1 MTPASLL
8 LAALLPAA
16 DPIEAHDLL
25 VQVDNSPAVRVR
37 LKIELAG
44 KPLAKLDAEVKRER
58 EALKGKPGAPALE
71 SLTPDGSLLRAAP
84 VPSSPH
90 AAAVSKAIFK
100 ALDTDGDGKLSD
112 AELSAADKSL
122 GKLDH
127 DDDECVTPLEL
138 VPDLQTVVPDK
149 TRNAIVKVSVLPVE
163 GKADFEQAVKVG
175 EVGHWRGKAGGV
187 WVEVFT
193 RSSLTADKPSAPKSL
208 LGDDRKEAKAVFDKY
223 ASGLVTLHA
232 VPGPVGLFDRLD
244 ADRDGQ
250 LSVAELRRAKAALT
264 DGVTADT
271 AVSLY
276 ITPGT
281 AKPPAVPLTRTFTHT
296 AGPDW
301 FRAVDKNGDGFVSRR
316 EFLGTSDQ
324 FRTLDR
330 DGDSLISPDEADKA
344 DKR

>member
-1 MTPASLL
+1 MTPAALL

-16 DPIEAHDLL
+16 GPIHAHDLL
-25 VQVDNSPAVRVR
+25 VQVGDGPAVRVR
-37 LKIELAG
+37 LKIELDG
-44 KPLAKLDAEVKRER
+44 KPLAQLDAEAKRER
-58 EALKGKPGAPALE
+58 EALNGKPGATALE
-71 SLTPDGSLLRAAP
+71 SLTPDGSLLRAAA

-112 AELSAADKSL
+112 AELTAAEKSL

-149 TRNAIVKVSVLPVE
+149 PTKTVVKVSVVPVE
-163 GKADFEQAVKVG
+163 GKANFEQTVKVG

-187 WVEVFT
+187 SVEVFA
-193 RSSLTADKPSAPKSL
+193 RSSLTADKLTVPKSL
-208 LGDDRKEAKAVFDKY
+208 LADDRKEAKTVFEKF
-223 ASGLVTLHA
+223 AGGVVTLHV
-232 VPGPVGLFDRLD
+232 VPGSVGLFDRLD

-250 LSVAELRRAKAALT
+250 LSVAELRRAKSALT
-264 DGVTADT
+264 DDVTADT

-276 ITPGT
+276 ITPGA
-281 AKPPAVPLTRTFTHT
+281 AKPPAVPLTRTFTHI

-301 FRAVDKNGDGFVSRR
+301 FRMMDKNGDGFVSRR

-330 DGDSLISPDEADKA
+330 DGDGLVSPDEADKA